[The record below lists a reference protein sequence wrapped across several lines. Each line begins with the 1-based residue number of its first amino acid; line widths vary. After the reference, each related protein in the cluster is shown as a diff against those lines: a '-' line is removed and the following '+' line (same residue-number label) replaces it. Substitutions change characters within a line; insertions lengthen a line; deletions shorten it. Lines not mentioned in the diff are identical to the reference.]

1 MNTISNIIII
11 AAIITICII
20 IYIYVRDY
28 LQYKSLVNTQLSVAQ
43 SAVNSEKA
51 DRVGNLKY
59 IVDQQN
65 NVNSQI
71 YSTTQQNLANQSTL
85 SSQLDASQGN
95 ILAGLNSA
103 MNFTDNHGNNV
114 PIINLPGA
122 ANPNMNLMNNVN
134 ATMGLTAKD
143 FNTNGQVKMCNASG
157 TKCIKFPDQN
167 GDTYLTDIGTGGSII
182 LNGTNG
188 TQINNGVNLNGSL
201 NINSSSGAPS
211 GTIVPGSGS
220 NQMLLQTN
228 MVGVGNFP
236 SSIAPEATLHVNSPN
251 GTDTLLKLSTD
262 QGDQVITVTP
272 DGQLSIY
279 LNGALA
285 GRIIPTSNGLTIA
298 ANVVLDGNLNVGT
311 GNTITG
317 NVVPPPPLQLQ
328 AGAPPPAKI
337 VYVTVPASCGNPPA
351 SGAPSYSPAP
361 SSGSAYSPAPSSGSA
376 YSSAPSDNSAYSP
389 APSDNSAYS
398 PAPSSRSAYSPAPSD
413 NSAYSPAP
421 SGGSAYSSAPSGGS
435 SYTSA
440 PSGGSSYT
448 SAPSGGSAYTS
459 ALLGGSVAYNQPY
472 QMPNQQTTNPV
483 DVNSSNPFLNG
494 QCKARISA
502 AATAARK
509 ALVH

>member
-1 MNTISNIIII
+1 MF
-11 AAIITICII
+11 
-20 IYIYVRDY
+20 IYVRDY

-71 YSTTQQNLANQSTL
+71 YSTTQQNLANQATL

-182 LNGTNG
+182 LNGTKG

-228 MVGVGNFP
+228 MVGVGNFS
-236 SSIAPEATLHVNSPN
+236 SSITPEATLHVNSPN
-251 GTDTLLKLSTD
+251 GTDTLLELSTD

-298 ANVVLDGNLNVGT
+298 ANVVIDGNLNVGN
-311 GNTITG
+311 GNTIIG
-317 NVVPPPPLQLQ
+317 NVVPPSSTPPLP
-328 AGAPPPAKI
+328 AGAPPPAQI
-337 VYVTVPASCGNPPA
+337 VYVTVPATCGNTPA
-351 SGAPSYSPAP
+351 SGAPTYSSAPSSGSAYSSAPSSGSAYSSAP

-376 YSSAPSDNSAYSP
+376 YSSAPSNG
-389 APSDNSAYS
+389 SAYS
-398 PAPSSRSAYSPAPSD
+398 PAPSSGSAYSSAPSNGSAYSPAPSG
-413 NSAYSPAP
+413 SSTYSLAP

-435 SYTSA
+435 SYSSAPSGGSAYSSA
-440 PSGGSSYT
+440 PSGGSSYNL
-448 SAPSGGSAYTS
+448 SS
-459 ALLGGSVAYNQPY
+459 
-472 QMPNQQTTNPV
+472 QMPTQPTTNPV
-483 DVNSSNPFLNG
+483 DINSSNPFLNG

-502 AATAARK
+502 AAAAARR